1 MKSFRKN
8 HILKILRDF
17 QGSSCPIDLFIHQYF
32 KSHHALG
39 SNDRKEIAE
48 FIYRF
53 IRWKGLADY
62 FTSSNLE
69 EKIDWFIQH
78 DPKMFCFDT
87 SIPLHIRLSFPKL
100 YIEALKST
108 LTEEQII
115 TFCLES
121 NEKAPT
127 TIRIN
132 PIKTTREF
140 LFNKLKENF
149 DLIKCPISPYG
160 IQIIGKANLFQTP
173 EFKEGLF
180 EMQDEASQL
189 ASLMVKASAKDAV
202 LDFCCGAGGKTL
214 GFAHLLSGQGQIYIH
229 DVRESAINEA
239 KKRLKRAGIQNY
251 QILHKN
257 SSNWKSKRHKMDW
270 ILIDAPCSGSGTLRR
285 NPDQKWKFNPEMI
298 PELVLLQKNI
308 FDEALQFL
316 APKGK
321 IVYATCSI
329 FKEENSDQITYFCQK
344 YNLKVIGDTF
354 SSLPKAGQM
363 DGFFAA
369 TLEKL

>member
-17 QGSSCPIDLFIHQYF
+17 QESQCPIDLFIHQYF

-69 EKIDWFIQH
+69 EKIDWMIQH
-78 DPKMFCFDT
+78 DPKMFCNDL
-87 SIPLHIRLSFPKL
+87 SIPLHIRLSFPKQ
-100 YIEALKST
+100 YVEALKST
-108 LTEEQII
+108 LSEEQII
-115 TFCLES
+115 EFCLES

-132 PIKTTREF
+132 PIKTNRKE
-140 LFNKLKENF
+140 LLKKLSANF
-149 DLIKCPISPYG
+149 DALECTKSPYG
-160 IQIIGKANLFQTP
+160 IQIIGKATLFQTP
-173 EFKEGLF
+173 EFQDGLF
-180 EMQDEASQL
+180 EMQDEASQI
-189 ASLMVKASAKDAV
+189 ASLMIKAQPKDAV

-214 GFAHLLSGQGQIYIH
+214 GFAHLLEGQGQIYIH
-229 DVRESAINEA
+229 DVRESALNEA

-251 QILHKN
+251 QILQK
-257 SSNWKSKRHKMDW
+257 SSSFWKSKQGKMDW
-270 ILIDAPCSGSGTLRR
+270 ILVDAPCSGSGTLRR
-285 NPDQKWKFNPEMI
+285 NPDQKWKFNPTMI
-298 PELVLLQKNI
+298 TELVALQKNI
-308 FDEALQFL
+308 FDEAIQFL

-329 FKEENSDQITYFCQK
+329 FKEENLDQINYFCQK
-344 YNLKVIGDTF
+344 YNLRVVGEVF
-354 SSLPKAGQM
+354 SSLPKSGQM